1 VDDARYVH
9 DINHRADE
17 QEKMSRF
24 DIESV
29 AGSSR

>member
-1 VDDARYVH
+1 MHAMYH